1 METFET
7 SAPGEP
13 AIRPLRPEDEAG
25 VARLLAAC
33 EDYFVAATGSAALP
47 ADVQSLYYS
56 LPEGADF
63 DQKHL
68 LVLWHED
75 TPVGL
80 VDAVRGHPDP
90 ATCSVG
96 LFLIDP
102 RVRGAGLGTRAARR
116 LLRAAEARGTGRVT
130 ATCPPDWAPGVA
142 FLRRLGFELHGAEPQ
157 QSPTVGNR
165 LRRPAETRLCTAVL
179 RLGADAGGA
188 PAPGDQAGGGAS

>member
-1 METFET
+1 METFGT
-7 SAPGEP
+7 RAPGEP
-13 AIRPLRPEDEAG
+13 AIRPLAPEDEAG

-33 EDYFVAATGSAALP
+33 EDYFTAATGSAALP

-96 LFLIDP
+96 LFLLHP
-102 RVRGAGLGTRAARR
+102 RARGAGLGTRAARH
-116 LLRAAEARGTGRVT
+116 LLREAEARGTRRVT
-130 ATCPPDWAPGVA
+130 ATCPPDWAPGIA
-142 FLRRLGFELHGAEPQ
+142 FLRRLGFEVRLPGPQ
-157 QSPTVGNR
+157 QSATVGNR

-179 RLGADAGGA
+179 RLGADADGD
-188 PAPGDQAGGGAS
+188 PAPGHRAGDEAS

>member
-1 METFET
+1 METFGT
-7 SAPGEP
+7 GIPGEP
-13 AIRPLRPEDEAG
+13 VIRPLEPEDEAG

-63 DQKHL
+63 DRKHL
-68 LVLWHED
+68 LVLRHED

-80 VDAVRGHPDP
+80 VDAVEGHPDP

-96 LFLIDP
+96 LFLLHP
-102 RVRGAGLGTRAARR
+102 RVRGAGLGTRAARH
-116 LLRAAEARGTGRVT
+116 LLREAEARGTRRVT
-130 ATCPPDWAPGVA
+130 ATCPPDWAPGIA
-142 FLRRLGFELHGAEPQ
+142 FLGRLGFEVRRPEPR

-179 RLGADAGGA
+179 RLGAGAGRA
-188 PAPGDQAGGGAS
+188 PAPGHRAGGEAS